1 MPHTAVLVL
10 PLTTASIA
18 ALLHLAA
25 GALYALLAAIV
36 LTRRGQS
43 GTGRRFG
50 AACALTAAWALSAAA
65 GTGGPAV
72 PLPAWLDLL
81 RFGAWYGFTLH
92 VYRRSTGPS
101 PGTVRL
107 FAALAGVPMAIGAM
121 VLLAPNVPA
130 SIPSP
135 ALWSAGIGARMGLA
149 IAMLLLLE
157 NLYRN
162 TPQERR
168 WSINLLCIGFGSVQG
183 YDLLLAA
190 DALLH
195 GHPSALLLAARPL
208 AVALVAPLLAL
219 AAARNRR
226 WQIDIHLSRQVV
238 FHTAT
243 LVVSGLFLLGVAFAG
258 EVLRHDGSE
267 WGRVAQIAVVFG
279 GVLAVAVLVT
289 SASARSRLRSL
300 CVDHFFSARYD
311 YRREWMRCIDT
322 LTAQETHTGLPVR
335 AIRAVADVVDSPAG
349 ALFVRAPDEV
359 AFQWAGSWNL
369 PSAVD
374 PVPPGDALVAAF
386 GAADRIVVLD
396 GAPALRRG
404 IAELGQTWLAVPLN
418 HFGRLIGFV
427 VLAGP
432 RAAFTLDREVF
443 DLLRVLG
450 REVASRIAEQRAA
463 QVLSQTAALRE
474 YSERFAFVLHDIK
487 NVSGQLSMLLT
498 NAEIHAANPDFQRDM
513 LATVRASVN
522 RITRLLRRLQADR
535 RERAHAVLTLGDRVR
550 AAVAAAQLA
559 HAADIR
565 LEPVGTGAGVA
576 IDPDAFDAV
585 LRHVIDN
592 AVDAAGDAPVLVR
605 GGTHGPHVVV
615 EVIDRGPGMSAAF
628 IRDRLFTPFASTKPG
643 GHGIGAY
650 QARALLR
657 AAGGALLVQ
666 STLGAGTTMR
676 LVLPRVEPDVAALA
690 HLPAA

>member
-1 MPHTAVLVL
+1 MPHTAVLGL
-10 PLTTASIA
+10 PLTAASIA

-25 GALYALLAAIV
+25 GALYALLAVIV
-36 LTRRGQS
+36 LTRRDQS
-43 GTGRRFG
+43 MTGRRFG
-50 AACALTAAWALSAAA
+50 AACAITAAWALSAA
-65 GTGGPAV
+65 GGVGSVSV

-92 VYRRSTGPS
+92 VYRRSTSPS
-101 PGTVRL
+101 RGTVL
-107 FAALAGVPMAIGAM
+107 TFAALAGVPLGIGAL
-121 VLLAPNVPA
+121 VLLAPPLVA
-130 SIPSP
+130 GAVLP
-135 ALWSAGIGARMGLA
+135 ALWSAAIGVRMALA

-162 TPQERR
+162 TAPERR
-168 WSINLLCIGFGSVQG
+168 WSINLLCIGIGGVQC
-183 YDLLLAA
+183 YDLLLCA

-208 AVALVAPLLAL
+208 AAALVAPLLAL

-243 LVVSGLFLLGVAFAG
+243 LVVSGLFLLSVAVAG
-258 EVLRHDGSE
+258 ELLRHDGSE
-267 WGRVAQIAVVFG
+267 WGRVAQIALLFG
-279 GVLAVAVLVT
+279 GILAVAVLVT

-311 YRREWMRCIDT
+311 YRREWMRCLDT

-349 ALFVRAPDEV
+349 ALFVRAPGEV

-386 GAADRIVVLD
+386 GTADRIVELH

-418 HFGRLIGFV
+418 HFGTLIGFV
-427 VLAGP
+427 VLAAP

-443 DLLRVLG
+443 DLLRVIG

-463 QVLSQTAALRE
+463 QVLSQTTALRE

-487 NVSGQLSMLLT
+487 NVSGQLSMLLS
-498 NAEIHAANPDFQRDM
+498 NAKIHAGNPDFQRDM
-513 LATVRASVN
+513 LATVRASVD

-535 RERAHAVLTLGDRVR
+535 TERVHAVLAVDERVP
-550 AAVAAAQLA
+550 AAVSAARL
-559 HAADIR
+559 HHEADIR
-565 LEPVGTGAGVA
+565 LEPDQSGMGVA
-576 IDPDAFDAV
+576 MDPDAFDAV

-592 AVDAAGDAPVLVR
+592 AVEAGAGAPVVVR
-605 GGTHGPHVVV
+605 VGTHGPHVVV
-615 EVIDRGPGMSAAF
+615 EVIDRGHGMSPDF
-628 IRDRLFTPFASTKPG
+628 VRDRLFTPFASTKPE

-657 AAGGALLVQ
+657 AAGGDLLVQ
-666 STLGAGTTMR
+666 SRPGAGTTMR
-676 LVLPRVEPDVAALA
+676 LVLPRVEPRIIALTD
-690 HLPAA
+690 LPAA